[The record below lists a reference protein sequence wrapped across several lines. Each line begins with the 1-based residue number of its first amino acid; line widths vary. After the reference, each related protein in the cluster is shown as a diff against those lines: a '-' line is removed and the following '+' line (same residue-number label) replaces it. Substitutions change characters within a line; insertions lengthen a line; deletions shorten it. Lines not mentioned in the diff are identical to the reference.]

1 LKRHTLKGEIRVGRL
16 KDMKAG
22 TRAVKRVPFPLV
34 NVPCSLLPDI
44 PELAEQR
51 ARDAKDA
58 ALPGDAP
65 GEVPA
70 PEIGLRV
77 LLPEEQAIV
86 YEKALAF
93 ARKRGCEKAD
103 NTDPNY
109 NLGLSVYALALSA
122 VDPDADPRSPAP
134 FFGEPGDVESAAQAI
149 LTTPHLTRDGI
160 IYLAEAQELWQS
172 MCSPQAVRIGAQRMW
187 ELVGEVAASSDA
199 SPFLLLQPAARWIFT
214 RFMAV
219 QLVSSLTPK
228 SASGPDSP
236 ESNSSGSE
244 PLHSDSSAAS
254 DTA

>member
-1 LKRHTLKGEIRVGRL
+1 
-16 KDMKAG
+16 MMAG
-22 TRAVKRVPFPLV
+22 TRAVKRVLFP
-34 NVPCSLLPDI
+34 

-51 ARDAKDA
+51 ARDIKDA
-58 ALPGDAP
+58 ALPGSAP
-65 GEVPA
+65 GDEVPA

-77 LLPEEQAIV
+77 LLPAEQAIV

-93 ARKRGCEKAD
+93 AKKRGSEKAD

-122 VDPDADPRSPAP
+122 VDPDSDPRNPIP

-187 ELVGEVAASSDA
+187 ELVGEVAASNDA
-199 SPFLLLQPAARWIFT
+199 SPFLLLQPATRLLFT

-219 QLVSSLTPK
+219 QLASSMTPR
-228 SASGPDSP
+228 SVSGPDSL
-236 ESNSSGSE
+236 ESSSSGSE
-244 PLHSDSSAAS
+244 PAAS
-254 DTA
+254 QAES